1 MHTVSRKSERL
12 VNLTIALLA
21 TKRYLTKSE
30 IFSTVAGYSGDAEAK
45 DRMFERDKDDLRSL
59 GIKIELGTFD
69 PLFEDEA
76 GYRIKPENYEIQ
88 LKSLNPT
95 QLSLLSQAAQLF
107 REAAIGEAA
116 QSGLRKLKSIGIES
130 DIDAIETSNF
140 SAPAIPE
147 QLPDL
152 IEAVSERRRVRF
164 EYLNQELT
172 STVRNLEPYRL
183 SNSTGHWYLTGR
195 DLDIDEIRTF
205 RLDRFGSQV
214 SLTSS
219 SNAFEPDLSRVQE
232 SEAANKAAV
241 QVAQIKVRKG
251 RGNAL
256 RKGGQVTE
264 FDSEWDLL
272 EIEYFSHNT
281 ILQQTL
287 WLGVDAEI
295 VAPEDLRNELISRL
309 REVISIHG

>member
-1 MHTVSRKSERL
+1 
-12 VNLTIALLA
+12 
-21 TKRYLTKSE
+21 
-30 IFSTVAGYSGDAEAK
+30 
-45 DRMFERDKDDLRSL
+45 MFERDKDDLRSL

-88 LKSLNPT
+88 LKSLNST
-95 QLSLLSQAAQLF
+95 QLSLLAQAAQLF

-164 EYLNQELT
+164 EYLNQELI

-183 SNSTGHWYLTGR
+183 SNSAGHWYLTGR
-195 DLDIDEIRTF
+195 DLHIDEIRTF

-264 FDSEWDLL
+264 LDSEWDLL